1 MYSAYTFKRFQRTK
15 RMINNQLKLKLII
28 LGSFLAQIVQVGVF
42 PLFLAQLL
50 DRINM
55 PLSTIGWYLGA
66 QWGVVLVLAPFVPRL
81 TLKLGLENTNKL
93 SGIVTIIGLFLVQ
106 QESQSF
112 ALIAACFVGTGL
124 VLRWISSDTLVVK
137 LSDQNSVGRTI
148 GFHETLMGFG
158 IAIGPL
164 LFAWLSMTGVF
175 YTALSIAIIS
185 MFVFMLL
192 HNAQDEKQTEK
203 TVNLQPCELK
213 IIQVALLL
221 ALIGGFIETSSVSLL
236 PFYFAVDGFSLQSSA
251 WLVSSFGLGGTLL
264 QLPLGFLVDK
274 LGYSR
279 AQLIACIVAL
289 IGLLG
294 LFIAPIEFITLYLTV
309 FFFGG
314 AIGAF
319 NTLAVIQVG
328 SQIVSHKSASG
339 MAYVAIFYTI
349 GSVVGPI
356 VISFTLDSFLSDF
369 MLGVY
374 AVLVITL
381 MVVIVRQSFKR
392 V

>member
-1 MYSAYTFKRFQRTK
+1 
-15 RMINNQLKLKLII
+15 
-28 LGSFLAQIVQVGVF
+28 
-42 PLFLAQLL
+42 
-50 DRINM
+50 
-55 PLSTIGWYLGA
+55 
-66 QWGVVLVLAPFVPRL
+66 
-81 TLKLGLENTNKL
+81 
-93 SGIVTIIGLFLVQ
+93 
-106 QESQSF
+106 
-112 ALIAACFVGTGL
+112 
-124 VLRWISSDTLVVK
+124 
-137 LSDQNSVGRTI
+137 
-148 GFHETLMGFG
+148 
-158 IAIGPL
+158 
-164 LFAWLSMTGVF
+164 
-175 YTALSIAIIS
+175 